1 VILERAKAGFIATIM
16 CAAAALAYVGTPV
29 LKLADQGRKLDLE
42 SAFPAV
48 FADWRIDESLPPI
61 LPSPELQAKLDRIYN
76 QVLSRTY
83 INDLGERV
91 MLSVAY
97 GGDQSDGTSAHKPEV
112 CYPAQGFQIL
122 ANRRQSLDIGSHQ
135 ITVRQ
140 LVSQLGSRVEP
151 ITYWIVTG
159 NRVVTSAIEQKMA
172 QIGFG
177 IQGLIP
183 DGLLVRVSSID
194 RDVDRAF
201 RTQHSFIQSIVMG
214 MDESQRSRVAGIP

>member
-1 VILERAKAGFIATIM
+1 MLERAKAGFVATAM
-16 CAAAALAYVGTPV
+16 CTAAALGYVATPV

-42 SAFPAV
+42 RVFPSM
-48 FADWRIDESLPPI
+48 FGDWRIDENLPVI
-61 LPSPELQAKLDRIYN
+61 LPSPEIQAKLDRIYN

-83 INDLGERV
+83 INGLGERV

-122 ANRRQSLDIGSHQ
+122 ANRRQSLNIGSYQ
-135 ITVRQ
+135 IGVRQ

-159 NRVVTSAIEQKMA
+159 NQVVTSAIEQKLA
-172 QIGFG
+172 QIRFG
-177 IQGLIP
+177 IRGLIP

-201 RTQHSFIQSIVMG
+201 RTQQTFIQSIVMG